1 MDTIEQTGKSLLEH
15 PEAKRLLADAEVQVD
30 QVQGCRR
37 RLERFMNRYVP
48 LFYRKEQGRNARI
61 VIEGLLSGLE
71 RKTAEPI
78 ARDHGVPRKPI
89 QFFVGSGKWNDE
101 AVMAEV
107 RRHVVQSLGDPQGV
121 LVFDPSAF
129 PKKGTH
135 SCGVERAWCGRL
147 GKVENC
153 QTGLFMAYATDRG
166 QGPLDRRLY
175 LSKEWVADRVRR
187 AECHVPAGV
196 KFQERWQMAL
206 AMLDR
211 HGPWIP
217 HAWVAADDE
226 FGRVGAYRAGLRD
239 RRQAYVL
246 DVPCN
251 TQVRDLQGRRP
262 PRRAGKKGRMRQV
275 PFRRA
280 DAWAAAQP
288 ADRWQQFTVR
298 DGQKG
303 PIQVQAVI
311 AHVRTR
317 QDKRLGPEEWLIV
330 IRHLEA
336 DGSAPDVSYHLA
348 WSPQQEVSL
357 EQGVLAQAR
366 RHQIEQMLEH
376 GKGEAGLDHYE
387 IRSYVGWHHHMTLS
401 LLALWFLTL
410 ERLAMGK
417 KGTGGDGAAGAGN
430 LGASAAASCSQCTP
444 DRSRSQH
451 GAHPQRRGANLP
463 LARPHGPVPATASSR
478 RLRMKQLQ

>member
-1 MDTIEQTGKSLLEH
+1 MDTIEETGMSLLEH
-15 PEAKRLLADAEVQVD
+15 PQAQSLLADAQVTAG

-37 RLERFMNRYVP
+37 RLERFLERYVP
-48 LFYRKEQGRNARI
+48 LFYRKEQGHNAWI
-61 VIEGLLSGLE
+61 VVEGLLSGLE

-89 QFFVGSGKWNDE
+89 QFFVGSGKWDDE
-101 AVMAEV
+101 AVMAEL
-107 RRHVVQSLGDPQGV
+107 RHHVVETLGDPQGV

-135 SCGVERAWCGRL
+135 SCGVGRAWCGRL

-153 QTGLFMAYATDRG
+153 QVGLFLAYATGRG

-175 LSKEWVADRVRR
+175 LPKEWAADRVRR
-187 AECHVPAGV
+187 EEGHVPAGV
-196 KFQERWQMAL
+196 KFQERWRMAL

-211 HGPWIP
+211 HRDSVP
-217 HAWVAADDE
+217 HRAVAADDE
-226 FGRVGAYRAGLRD
+226 FGRVAAFRAGLRN
-239 RRQAYVL
+239 RQEAYVL

-262 PRRAGKKGRMRQV
+262 PRRAGPKTRRREV

-288 ADRWQQFTVR
+288 ASRWQEFTVQ

-303 PIQVQAVI
+303 PIRVQAVLTP
-311 AHVRTR
+311 VRTR
-317 QDKRLGPEEWLIV
+317 QEKRLGPQEWLLV
-330 IRHLEA
+330 IRHWES
-336 DGSAPDVSYHLA
+336 DGSEPDVSYHLA
-348 WSPQQEVSL
+348 WAPQAAPL
-357 EQGVLAQAR
+357 EQWVRVHAR

-376 GKGEAGLDHYE
+376 GRGEAGLDHYE
-387 IRSYVGWHHHMTLS
+387 VRRYVGWHHHLTLS
-401 LLALWFLTL
+401 LLALWFLNL

-417 KGTGGDGAAGAGN
+417 KDAGGDGAAGTGDSRAAVAPSRPDGMPDCAG
-430 LGASAAASCSQCTP
+430 G
-444 DRSRSQH
+444 
-451 GAHPQRRGANLP
+451 QRRAPSQRTNANLP
-463 LARPHGPVPATASSR
+463 LARPHGSVPTASSSR
-478 RLRMKQLQ
+478 RLRIDRLQ